1 MQAGQEIS
9 FAMEDLNKKVTE
21 LQEIISSLQRVIV
34 AFSGGTDST
43 LLLRYAKEILEDNA
57 IAVTAASEIIPEKE
71 VEEAKRV
78 AAEIGADHR
87 IILLKPLQNADFVA
101 NPPERCYYCK
111 QALCGQ
117 LQEIAKKEGAF
128 VIVDGTNKDDAKDFR
143 PGQKAASEW
152 GLRSPLLEAGL
163 TKHEIRILSKR
174 LNLPTWDKPSKAC
187 LASRFPYGQKIT
199 REKLRRVEEAEEA
212 VSNLGLKQVRVRL
225 HDENTARIEVEEEG
239 IERLLGADER
249 MQLVRKLQK
258 LGFIY
263 ITVDLRGYQSGS
275 LNELIKE

>member
-1 MQAGQEIS
+1 MRDSQETG
-9 FAMEDLNKKVTE
+9 FAMEDLKKKVTE
-21 LQEIISSLQRVIV
+21 LQEIIGSLQKVIV

-43 LLLRYAKEILEDNA
+43 LLLRYAKEILEDKA

-78 AAEIGADHR
+78 AAEIGAEHQ
-87 IILLKPLQNADFVA
+87 IIFLKPLQNADFVA

-111 QALCGQ
+111 QALCAQ
-117 LQEIAKKEGAF
+117 LKDIAKQEGALH
-128 VIVDGTNKDDAKDFR
+128 IIDGTNKDDAKDFR

-163 TKHEIRILSKR
+163 TKEEIRILSKR

-199 REKLRRVEEAEEA
+199 KEKLKRVEEAEEA
-212 VSNLGLKQVRVRL
+212 IGELGLKQVRVRL
-225 HDENTARIEVEEEG
+225 HDENTARIEVEQEG

-249 MQLVRKLQK
+249 TQIVRKLQK

-263 ITVDLRGYQSGS
+263 ITVDLRGYQTGS
-275 LNELIKE
+275 LNELIRE